1 MWEIRS
7 YEPLCMQPKDKAI
20 VMYKSLLNC
29 FLIVNNYAINII
41 ITTSH
46 RKMKNN
52 YLTSFIHLFHISSY
66 VRGVI
71 FSFFFFY
78 QPTFSDRF
86 KMKKKKKKK
95 NPQGNR
101 FEIDV

>member
-71 FSFFFFY
+71 FSFFFFINKFFFTY
-78 QPTFSDRF
+78 LNL
-86 KMKKKKKKK
+86 KKKKK
-95 NPQGNR
+95 NKRHMELGLK
-101 FEIDV
+101 EM